1 MAPYTDT
8 IIKKAKFAMF
18 LAFPAPAMLNF
29 HITII
34 KSMSRKLTIR
44 KGLDI
49 NIVGG
54 VEDTTPVTAP
64 QSDTYAVIPDD
75 FIGFLPKPAVKE
87 GDKVKSGDPL
97 LFDKRDAELK
107 LVSPVAGTVSAIVRG
122 ERRKILRIV
131 VTPDDSNKG
140 TTPEKFT
147 SEKSTR
153 NNNPGVTASAA
164 FDTDVKDVEAARTLL
179 KNSGLW
185 AMMRQR
191 PYDIVP
197 NPDSVPRD
205 IFVTA
210 LDTAPL
216 AVSPTL
222 YYNDKATFEAAVKM
236 LAMLT
241 KGKVYVGR
249 RADGKLSDIKGAEMV
264 DIDGPHPSGNVGVLI
279 ANIAPVNKGDTVWSM
294 DLATLWR
301 IGRLMLTGS
310 VDFTD
315 YVALTGAE
323 VKTPKV
329 VKTVVGAEIKSII
342 VGELRPAEH
351 HQRIISG
358 NVLTGVAVTL
368 EDYLH
373 FPYRQITVIPTG
385 DDVDEFM
392 GWASISPKKMSVSRT
407 FPGWLFGKKFNPDS
421 RLLGGRRAFIMS
433 GEYERY
439 MPMDILAEYLLK
451 AIIGRDIEQMEKL
464 GIYEVAP
471 EDFALGEY
479 ADTSKIEAQK
489 IVREGLDYLRKEL
502 E

>member
-18 LAFPAPAMLNF
+18 LAFPAPAMNYELNF

-54 VEDTTPVTAP
+54 VEDTTPVNAP
-64 QSDTYAVIPDD
+64 QSATYAVIPDD

-87 GDKVKSGDPL
+87 GDKVKAGDAL
-97 LFDKRDAELK
+97 LFDKRDPELK
-107 LVSPVAGTVSAIVRG
+107 LVSPVAGTITAIERG
-122 ERRKILRIV
+122 ERRKIMRVI
-131 VTPDDSNKG
+131 VTPDGSND
-140 TTPEKFT
+140 
-147 SEKSTR
+147 
-153 NNNPGVTASAA
+153 AA
-164 FDTDVKDVEAARTLL
+164 TFDVKVTDSEAARIML
-179 KNSGLW
+179 KNAGLW

-197 NPDSVPRD
+197 DPYSVPRD

-210 LDTAPL
+210 IDSAPL

-222 YYNDKATFEAAVKM
+222 YYNGTKELEAAVK
-236 LAMLT
+236 LLTMLT
-241 KGKVYVGR
+241 SGTIYIGR
-249 RADGKLSDIKGAEMV
+249 REGSVADIAGAEMV
-264 DIDGPHPSGNVGVLI
+264 DIEGPHPSGNVGVLI
-279 ANIAPVNKGDTVWSM
+279 ANVAPVNKGETVWTM

-301 IGRLMLTGS
+301 IGRLMLTGA

-323 VKTPKV
+323 VKSPKV
-329 VKTVVGAEIKSII
+329 VKTIVSAEIKSII
-342 VGELRPAEH
+342 GGELKPAEH

-358 NVLTGVAVTL
+358 NVLTGVAVTDD
-368 EDYLH
+368 DYLH
-373 FPYRQITVIPTG
+373 FPYRQITVIPSG

-433 GEYERY
+433 GEYDRY

-489 IVREGLDYLRKEL
+489 IVREGLDYLHKEL

>member
-1 MAPYTDT
+1 
-8 IIKKAKFAMF
+8 
-18 LAFPAPAMLNF
+18 
-29 HITII
+29 
-34 KSMSRKLTIR
+34 MSRKLTIR

-49 NIVGG
+49 KMAGG
-54 VEDTTPVTAP
+54 LTDLKPVEAP
-64 QSDTYAVIPDD
+64 KSASYAIIPDD
-75 FIGFLPKPAVKE
+75 FNGFVPKPAVKE
-87 GDKVKSGDPL
+87 GDKVRAGDPL
-97 LFDKRDAELK
+97 LFDKRDSELK

-122 ERRKILRIV
+122 ERRKILRVV
-131 VTPDDSNKG
+131 VTPDD
-140 TTPEKFT
+140 
-147 SEKSTR
+147 
-153 NNNPGVTASAA
+153 GVAAGVNAA
-164 FDTDVKDVEAARTLL
+164 FDTSVKDADAARKLL

-197 NPDSVPRD
+197 GPESAPRD

-210 LDTAPL
+210 IDSAPL
-216 AVSPTL
+216 AASPAAYYGGTGTL
-222 YYNDKATFEAAVKM
+222 EAAVAL
-236 LAMLT
+236 LAKT
-241 KGKVYVGR
+241 TPGKIYIGR
-249 RADGKLSDIKGAEMV
+249 RADGGVADIKGAEMV

-279 ANIAPVNKGDTVWSM
+279 ANIAPVNKGEAVWTL

-301 IGRLMLTGS
+301 MGRLMVTGS

-315 YVALTGAE
+315 YVALTGSE
-323 VKTPKV
+323 VVNPV
-329 VKTVVGAEIKSII
+329 VLKTVIGATIASLTD
-342 VGELRPAEH
+342 GRLAPAVH

-358 NVLTGVAVTL
+358 NVLTGVTVAA
-368 EDYLH
+368 DGYMH
-373 FPYRQITVIPTG
+373 YPYRQITVIPEG

-392 GWASISPKKMSVSRT
+392 GWASLSPRKMSESRT
-407 FPGWLFGKKFNPDS
+407 FPGKFFGKLFRPDA

-433 GEYERY
+433 GEYDRY
-439 MPMDILAEYLLK
+439 MPMDIMAEYLLK
-451 AIIGRDIEQMEKL
+451 AIIGRDIEKMEKL

>member
-1 MAPYTDT
+1 
-8 IIKKAKFAMF
+8 
-18 LAFPAPAMLNF
+18 
-29 HITII
+29 
-34 KSMSRKLTIR
+34 MSRKLTIR

-49 NIVGG
+49 KMAGG
-54 VEDTTPVTAP
+54 LTDLKPVEAP
-64 QSDTYAVIPDD
+64 KSASYAVIPDD
-75 FIGFLPKPAVKE
+75 FNGFVPKPAVKE
-87 GDKVKSGDPL
+87 GDKVRAGDPL
-97 LFDKRDAELK
+97 LFDKRDSELK

-122 ERRKILRIV
+122 ERRKILRVV
-131 VTPDDSNKG
+131 VTPDDG
-140 TTPEKFT
+140 AAA
-147 SEKSTR
+147 
-153 NNNPGVTASAA
+153 GVNAA
-164 FDTDVKDVEAARTLL
+164 FDTSVKDTDAARKLL

-197 NPDSVPRD
+197 GPESAPRD

-210 LDTAPL
+210 IDSAPL
-216 AVSPTL
+216 AASPAAYYGDTGTL
-222 YYNDKATFEAAVKM
+222 EAAVAL
-236 LAMLT
+236 LAKT
-241 KGKVYVGR
+241 TPGKIYIGR
-249 RADGKLSDIKGAEMV
+249 RAGGGVADIKGAEMV

-279 ANIAPVNKGDTVWSM
+279 ANIAPVNKGEAVWTL

-301 IGRLMLTGS
+301 MGRLMVTGS

-315 YVALTGAE
+315 YVALTGSE
-323 VKTPKV
+323 VVNPMV
-329 VKTVVGAEIKSII
+329 LKTVIGATIASLTD
-342 VGELRPAEH
+342 GRLAPAVH

-358 NVLTGVAVTL
+358 NVLTGVTVAA
-368 EDYLH
+368 DGYMH
-373 FPYRQITVIPTG
+373 YPYRQITVIPEG

-392 GWASISPKKMSVSRT
+392 GWASLSPRKMSESRT
-407 FPGWLFGKKFNPDS
+407 FPGKFLGKLFRPDA

-433 GEYERY
+433 GEYDRY
-439 MPMDILAEYLLK
+439 MPMDIMAEYLLK
-451 AIIGRDIEQMEKL
+451 AIIGRDIEKMEKL

>member
-1 MAPYTDT
+1 
-8 IIKKAKFAMF
+8 
-18 LAFPAPAMLNF
+18 
-29 HITII
+29 
-34 KSMSRKLTIR
+34 MSRKLTIR

-49 NIVGG
+49 NIIGS
-54 VEDTTPVTAP
+54 VENTVPVAAP
-64 QSDTYAVIPDD
+64 QSATYAVIPDD

-107 LVSPVAGTVSAIVRG
+107 LVSPVAGNVTAIVRG
-122 ERRKILRIV
+122 ERRKILRVV
-131 VTPDDSNKG
+131 VTPDTPKTDTKTDTSVNDSYKSANNSDLSA
-140 TTPEKFT
+140 T
-147 SEKSTR
+147 SAT
-153 NNNPGVTASAA
+153 
-164 FDTDVKDVEAARTLL
+164 FDTNVKDADACRRLL

-210 LDTAPL
+210 IDSAPL
-216 AVSPTL
+216 AVSPAI
-222 YYNDKATFEAAVKM
+222 YYNDKRTLDAAVKM
-236 LAMLT
+236 LATLT
-241 KGKVYVGR
+241 KGKIYVGR
-249 RADGKLSDIKGAEMV
+249 RADGKLPDITGAEMV
-264 DIDGPHPSGNVGVLI
+264 DIDGAHPSGNVGVLI
-279 ANIAPVNKGDTVWSM
+279 ANIAPVNKGDTVWTM

-301 IGRLMLTGS
+301 IGRLILTGTL
-310 VDFTD
+310 DFTD
-315 YVALTGAE
+315 YVAITGAE
-323 VKTPKV
+323 VKQPKV
-329 VKTVVGAEIKSII
+329 IKTIIGAEVKSL
-342 VGELRPAEH
+342 VKGELKAAEH

-358 NVLTGVAVTL
+358 NVLTGVPVT
-368 EDYLH
+368 EDDYLH

-433 GEYERY
+433 GEYDRY